1 MKAPSRWGRRIVR
14 SDRLR
19 HVLCWVIQLYI
30 RFVYLTNR
38 WTIEGAEIPRHLRA
52 AGQSFILAFWHGRLL
67 LIPMAWQRLAP
78 MHMLISAHRDGR
90 IIADAVTYFGVNSI
104 AGSTRRGGTTALRL
118 MLKHLAA
125 GDCVGIT
132 PDGPR
137 GPATRASTGIVNVA
151 RLAGVP
157 IVPVVFATSRH
168 RVLPS
173 WDRFHLAE
181 PFGRGVFIWGAPI
194 EIEPELDETG
204 VERARLLVESRMND
218 MAEEADRR
226 VGRSTEASPQW
237 TALPALYRATTAAL
251 TPPVLL
257 YLKWRR
263 RQGKE
268 DGARIAERLGRA
280 SLRRPARPLV
290 WIHAA
295 SVGEATSVLAL
306 MQRITEERPGIA
318 ILATTGTVAAAR
330 LLETRL
336 PEGARHQFVPVDL
349 PHPVERFLDHWRPDL
364 AIWIESELWP
374 NLVLATHRHGI
385 PMVLLNARLSDRSLA
400 RWRALPGL
408 IRPMLRAFALC
419 LAQDEAQAE
428 RFRSLGAPV
437 IASVGD
443 LKAAAPP
450 LDADPGMLAS
460 LREEVGGRPL
470 WLAASTHA
478 GEEEIVAAAHRELA
492 GSHPRL
498 LTMIAP
504 RHPARG
510 PAIAEVLRSRGLRVA
525 RRAAGEPVAA
535 ETEIYLA
542 DTLGELGLFF
552 RMVGIAFIGGSLI
565 GKGGHNPF
573 EAARLDCAILH
584 GPDMAN
590 CAAMAAALAA
600 AGASTTVQDAETLAG
615 AVDRLLTDPRLRDM
629 QAAAAR
635 RVAAA
640 GTQAL
645 DAALDRLA
653 PWLDALTSPAPVECC
668 RVEQRRAAFGHADAR
683 P

>member
-38 WTIEGAEIPRHLRA
+38 WTIEGAEIPRRLRG

-218 MAEEADRR
+218 MVEEADRR
-226 VGRSTEASPQW
+226 VGRSTEASPRW

-268 DGARIAERLGRA
+268 D
-280 SLRRPARPLV
+280 
-290 WIHAA
+290 
-295 SVGEATSVLAL
+295 VLLLA
-306 MQRITEERPGIA
+306 PGPINRGVELTPEVADGPHSA
-318 ILATTGTVAAAR
+318 ILDQVTNGLAVRMAVLF
-330 LLETRL
+330 LLS
-336 PEGARHQFVPVDL
+336 GK
-349 PHPVERFLDHWRPDL
+349 
-364 AIWIESELWP
+364 
-374 NLVLATHRHGI
+374 
-385 PMVLLNARLSDRSLA
+385 M
-400 RWRALPGL
+400 
-408 IRPMLRAFALC
+408 
-419 LAQDEAQAE
+419 EA
-428 RFRSLGAPV
+428 
-437 IASVGD
+437 
-443 LKAAAPP
+443 K
-450 LDADPGMLAS
+450 
-460 LREEVGGRPL
+460 
-470 WLAASTHA
+470 
-478 GEEEIVAAAHRELA
+478 
-492 GSHPRL
+492 
-498 LTMIAP
+498 
-504 RHPARG
+504 
-510 PAIAEVLRSRGLRVA
+510 
-525 RRAAGEPVAA
+525 
-535 ETEIYLA
+535 
-542 DTLGELGLFF
+542 
-552 RMVGIAFIGGSLI
+552 
-565 GKGGHNPF
+565 
-573 EAARLDCAILH
+573 
-584 GPDMAN
+584 
-590 CAAMAAALAA
+590 A
-600 AGASTTVQDAETLAG
+600 AGAD
-615 AVDRLLTDPRLRDM
+615 
-629 QAAAAR
+629 
-635 RVAAA
+635 
-640 GTQAL
+640 
-645 DAALDRLA
+645 
-653 PWLDALTSPAPVECC
+653 SP
-668 RVEQRRAAFGHADAR
+668 
-683 P
+683 